1 MIIKKIISTL
11 AALALAAGYVGAQD
25 LTEITEMY
33 NSGAEAIAAGDKE
46 GALKSFEQAYEL
58 AAALGEEGAEI
69 AENCKN
75 VIPELN
81 LSIAK
86 SLVND
91 TKYTEAIDR
100 IKTTISVA
108 EKFANADILA
118 EAKDLMPK
126 VVMQN
131 ASVLLNAKKYA
142 EAAEAYKEVL
152 SGDPANG
159 LAAFR
164 LGLAL
169 TGAGKTEEA
178 KAALQTAAENG
189 QQAQAYKQ
197 LANLFLKEAAAD
209 LKAKQYAKAVDAAVK
224 VTEYDGKNSLAFQI
238 AGQASQI
245 LNKDNDA
252 IKYFEKYLELAPT
265 AKNATQIAFTVG
277 ALYQKAKNNAKA
289 VEYFQKAV
297 NDPALGDKA
306 KALINALK

>member
-1 MIIKKIISTL
+1 MKKIISTL
-11 AALALAAGYVGAQD
+11 AALALAVGYVGAQD

-118 EAKDLMPK
+118 EAKELLPK

>member
-1 MIIKKIISTL
+1 MKKIISTL

-289 VEYFQKAV
+289 VEYLQKAV

>member
-1 MIIKKIISTL
+1 MKKIISTL

-46 GALKSFEQAYEL
+46 GALKSFEQAYDL

>member
-1 MIIKKIISTL
+1 MKKIISTL
-11 AALALAAGYVGAQD
+11 AALALAVGYVGAQD

-118 EAKDLMPK
+118 EAKDLLPK

-245 LNKDNDA
+245 QNKDNDA

>member
-1 MIIKKIISTL
+1 MKKIISTL
-11 AALALAAGYVGAQD
+11 AALALAVGYVGAQD

-46 GALKSFEQAYEL
+46 GALKSFEQAYDL
-58 AAALGEEGAEI
+58 ASALGEEGAEI

-75 VIPELN
+75 VIPELH

-118 EAKDLMPK
+118 EAKELLPK

-178 KAALQTAAENG
+178 KAALRTAAENG

-245 LNKDNDA
+245 QNKDNDA

>member
-1 MIIKKIISTL
+1 MKKIISTL

-169 TGAGKTEEA
+169 TGAGKTEED

>member
-1 MIIKKIISTL
+1 MKKIISTL
-11 AALALAAGYVGAQD
+11 AALALAVGYVGAQD
-25 LTEITEMY
+25 LAEITEMY
-33 NSGAEAIAAGDKE
+33 NSGAEALAAGDKE
-46 GALKSFEQAYEL
+46 GALKSFEQVYDL
-58 AAALGEEGAEI
+58 ASALGEEGAEI

-118 EAKDLMPK
+118 EAKELLPK

-245 LNKDNDA
+245 QNKDNDA

>member
-1 MIIKKIISTL
+1 MKKIISTL
-11 AALALAAGYVGAQD
+11 AALALAVGYVGAQD

-46 GALKSFEQAYEL
+46 GALKSFEQAYDL
-58 AAALGEEGAEI
+58 ASALGEEGAEI

-75 VIPELN
+75 VIPELH

-245 LNKDNDA
+245 QNKDNDA

>member
-1 MIIKKIISTL
+1 MKKIISTL

-178 KAALQTAAENG
+178 KAALKTAAENG

>member
-1 MIIKKIISTL
+1 MKKIISTL
-11 AALALAAGYVGAQD
+11 AALALAVGYVGAQD

-118 EAKDLMPK
+118 EAKELLPK

-152 SGDPANG
+152 SGDPTNG

-245 LNKDNDA
+245 QNKDNDA

>member
-1 MIIKKIISTL
+1 MKKIISTL
-11 AALALAAGYVGAQD
+11 AALALAVGYVGAQD

-118 EAKDLMPK
+118 EAKELLPK

-197 LANLFLKEAAAD
+197 LSNLFLKEAAAD

-245 LNKDNDA
+245 QNKDNDA

-265 AKNATQIAFTVG
+265 AKNAAQIAFTVG

>member
-1 MIIKKIISTL
+1 MKKIISTL
-11 AALALAAGYVGAQD
+11 ATLALAVGYVGAQD

-91 TKYTEAIDR
+91 TKYTEAIER

-197 LANLFLKEAAAD
+197 LSNLFLKEAAAD

-245 LNKDNDA
+245 QNKDNDA

>member
-1 MIIKKIISTL
+1 MKKIISTL
-11 AALALAAGYVGAQD
+11 AALALAVGYVGAQD

-118 EAKDLMPK
+118 EAKELLPK

-245 LNKDNDA
+245 QNKDNDA

-297 NDPALGDKA
+297 NDPAHGDKA

>member
-1 MIIKKIISTL
+1 MKKIISTL
-11 AALALAAGYVGAQD
+11 AALALAVGYVGAQD

-118 EAKDLMPK
+118 EAKELLPK

-197 LANLFLKEAAAD
+197 LSNLFLKEAAAD

-245 LNKDNDA
+245 QNKDNDA

>member
-1 MIIKKIISTL
+1 MKKIISTL

-142 EAAEAYKEVL
+142 EAAEPYKEVL

-159 LAAFR
+159 LADFR

-245 LNKDNDA
+245 LNKDNEA

>member
-1 MIIKKIISTL
+1 MKKIISTL

-86 SLVND
+86 SLVNY

>member
-1 MIIKKIISTL
+1 MKKIISTL
-11 AALALAAGYVGAQD
+11 AALALAVGYVGAQD
-25 LTEITEMY
+25 LAEITEMY

-46 GALKSFEQAYEL
+46 GALKSFEQAYDL
-58 AAALGEEGAEI
+58 ASALGEEGAEI

-75 VIPELN
+75 VIPDLH

-118 EAKDLMPK
+118 EAKELLPK

-197 LANLFLKEAAAD
+197 LANLFLKEAAA
-209 LKAKQYAKAVDAAVK
+209 
-224 VTEYDGKNSLAFQI
+224 
-238 AGQASQI
+238 
-245 LNKDNDA
+245 
-252 IKYFEKYLELAPT
+252 
-265 AKNATQIAFTVG
+265 
-277 ALYQKAKNNAKA
+277 AL
-289 VEYFQKAV
+289 
-297 NDPALGDKA
+297 P
-306 KALINALK
+306 

>member
-1 MIIKKIISTL
+1 MKKIISTL

-152 SGDPANG
+152 SGDPTNG

-224 VTEYDGKNSLAFQI
+224 ATEYDGKNSLAFQI

>member
-1 MIIKKIISTL
+1 MKKIISTL
-11 AALALAAGYVGAQD
+11 AALALAVGYVGAQD

-118 EAKDLMPK
+118 EAKDLLPK

-169 TGAGKTEEA
+169 TGAGKAEEA

-209 LKAKQYAKAVDAAVK
+209 LKAKQYDKAVDAAVK
-224 VTEYDGKNSLAFQI
+224 VTEYDGKNALAFQI

-245 LNKDNDA
+245 QNKDNDA

>member
-1 MIIKKIISTL
+1 MKKIISTL

-245 LNKDNDA
+245 LNRDNDA

>member
-1 MIIKKIISTL
+1 MKKIISIL
-11 AALALAAGYVGAQD
+11 AALALAVGYVGAQD

-46 GALKSFEQAYEL
+46 GALKSFEQAHEL

-118 EAKDLMPK
+118 EAKELLPK

>member
-1 MIIKKIISTL
+1 MKKIISTL
-11 AALALAAGYVGAQD
+11 AALALAVGYVDAQD

-118 EAKDLMPK
+118 EAKDLLPK

-189 QQAQAYKQ
+189 QQKQAYKQ
-197 LANLFLKEAAAD
+197 LSNLFLKEAAAD
-209 LKAKQYAKAVDAAVK
+209 LKAKQYDKAVDAAVK
-224 VTEYDGKNSLAFQI
+224 VTEYDEKNSLAFQI

>member
-1 MIIKKIISTL
+1 MKKIISTL
-11 AALALAAGYVGAQD
+11 AALALAAGYVGAHD

>member
-1 MIIKKIISTL
+1 MKKIISTL
-11 AALALAAGYVGAQD
+11 AALALAVGYVGAQD

-118 EAKDLMPK
+118 EAKELLPK

-209 LKAKQYAKAVDAAVK
+209 LKAKQYDKAVDAAVK

-245 LNKDNDA
+245 QNKDNDA

>member
-1 MIIKKIISTL
+1 MKKIISTL

-46 GALKSFEQAYEL
+46 GALKSLEQAYEL

>member
-1 MIIKKIISTL
+1 MKKIISTL

-252 IKYFEKYLELAPT
+252 IKYFEKYLEIAPT

>member
-1 MIIKKIISTL
+1 MKKINSTL

>member
-1 MIIKKIISTL
+1 MKKIISTL
-11 AALALAAGYVGAQD
+11 AALALAVGYVGAQD

-91 TKYTEAIDR
+91 TKYTEAIER

-118 EAKDLMPK
+118 EAKELLPK

-245 LNKDNDA
+245 QNKDNDA

>member
-1 MIIKKIISTL
+1 MKKIISTL
-11 AALALAAGYVGAQD
+11 AALALAVGYVGAQD

-46 GALKSFEQAYEL
+46 GARKSFEQAYEL

-118 EAKDLMPK
+118 EAKELLPK

-197 LANLFLKEAAAD
+197 LSNLFLKEAAAD

-245 LNKDNDA
+245 QNKDNDA

-265 AKNATQIAFTVG
+265 AKNAAQIAFTVG

>member
-1 MIIKKIISTL
+1 MKKIISTL

-108 EKFANADILA
+108 EKFANADIIA
-118 EAKDLMPK
+118 EAKDLLPK

>member
-1 MIIKKIISTL
+1 MKKIISTL

-178 KAALQTAAENG
+178 KAALQTASENG

>member
-1 MIIKKIISTL
+1 
-11 AALALAAGYVGAQD
+11 
-25 LTEITEMY
+25 
-33 NSGAEAIAAGDKE
+33 
-46 GALKSFEQAYEL
+46 
-58 AAALGEEGAEI
+58 
-69 AENCKN
+69 
-75 VIPELN
+75 
-81 LSIAK
+81 
-86 SLVND
+86 
-91 TKYTEAIDR
+91 
-100 IKTTISVA
+100 
-108 EKFANADILA
+108 
-118 EAKDLMPK
+118 MPK

-197 LANLFLKEAAAD
+197 LAKLFLKEAAAD

-265 AKNATQIAFTVG
+265 AKNATQIAVTVG

>member
-1 MIIKKIISTL
+1 MKKIISTL

-209 LKAKQYAKAVDAAVK
+209 LKAKQYATAVDAAVK

>member
-1 MIIKKIISTL
+1 MKKIISTL
-11 AALALAAGYVGAQD
+11 AALALAVGYVGAQD

-118 EAKDLMPK
+118 EAKELLPK

-245 LNKDNDA
+245 QNKDNDA

-265 AKNATQIAFTVG
+265 AKNAAQIAFTVG

>member
-1 MIIKKIISTL
+1 MKKIISTL

-238 AGQASQI
+238 AGQASQN

>member
-1 MIIKKIISTL
+1 MKKIISTL
-11 AALALAAGYVGAQD
+11 AALALAVGYVGAQD

-118 EAKDLMPK
+118 EAKDLLPK

-197 LANLFLKEAAAD
+197 LSNLFLKEAAAD

-245 LNKDNDA
+245 QNKDNDA

>member
-1 MIIKKIISTL
+1 MKKIISTL

-108 EKFANADILA
+108 EKFANADILS

>member
-1 MIIKKIISTL
+1 MKKIISTL

-169 TGAGKTEEA
+169 TGVGKTEEA

>member
-1 MIIKKIISTL
+1 MKKIISTL

-91 TKYTEAIDR
+91 TKSTEAIDR